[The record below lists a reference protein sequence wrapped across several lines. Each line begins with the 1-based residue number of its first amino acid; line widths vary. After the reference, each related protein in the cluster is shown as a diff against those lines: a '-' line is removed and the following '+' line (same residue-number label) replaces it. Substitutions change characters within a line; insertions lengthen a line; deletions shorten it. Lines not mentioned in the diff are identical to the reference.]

1 MTENQIAKCRQR
13 LERFLLDLLEP
24 IGRSERRHWGERY
37 ARGLLQ
43 DGERKSM
50 EPLAARLRDGNV
62 QAMQQFVGQSPWVLA
77 IIRKRIFLN
86 MRPGG
91 QGEPLKFEAKVVEV
105 AVG

>member
-1 MTENQIAKCRQR
+1 MIFRPRVYNQVAAPSGVK
-13 LERFLLDLLEP
+13 
-24 IGRSERRHWGERY
+24 
-37 ARGLLQ
+37 
-43 DGERKSM
+43 
-50 EPLAARLRDGNV
+50 LAAVSSLVLWLSIVCAGRG
-62 QAMQQFVGQSPWVLA
+62 VGYMLA